1 MFLPIL
7 LQSYDL
13 FVIFASDRKQKV
25 GETGTRMALN
35 TNKDLKLYY
44 SIKEVAETIG
54 VTETLLRYWERE
66 FPQIS
71 PHKTS
76 RQIRQY
82 TKKDIETIRQ
92 IYLLVKVRGLKLSAA
107 REALRQEQDKV
118 ARDAEVLRRLTAVKT
133 ELDLLRRQLGD
144 MA

>member
-1 MFLPIL
+1 
-7 LQSYDL
+7 
-13 FVIFASDRKQKV
+13 
-25 GETGTRMALN
+25 MALN

-92 IYLLVKVRGLKLSAA
+92 IYLLVKVIAWLPKSKYIIG
-107 REALRQEQDKV
+107 
-118 ARDAEVLRRLTAVKT
+118 
-133 ELDLLRRQLGD
+133 
-144 MA
+144 

>member
-1 MFLPIL
+1 
-7 LQSYDL
+7 
-13 FVIFASDRKQKV
+13 
-25 GETGTRMALN
+25 MALN

-107 REALRQEQDKV
+107 REALRQGQDKV
-118 ARDAEVLRRLTAVKT
+118 ARDAEVLRRLTAVKA

>member
-1 MFLPIL
+1 
-7 LQSYDL
+7 
-13 FVIFASDRKQKV
+13 
-25 GETGTRMALN
+25 MALN

-107 REALRQEQDKV
+107 REALRQEQDKEQKSG
-118 ARDAEVLRRLTAVKT
+118 AERLRAMGRVVHACPPRGRRRTRLRVEWTKGPQA
-133 ELDLLRRQLGD
+133 LSLAAPSMLRGFSV
-144 MA
+144 

>member
-1 MFLPIL
+1 
-7 LQSYDL
+7 
-13 FVIFASDRKQKV
+13 
-25 GETGTRMALN
+25 MALN

-54 VTETLLRYWERE
+54 VTETLLCYWERE

-118 ARDAEVLRRLTAVKT
+118 ARDAEVLRRLTAVKA